1 MLPTLRSAFLAL
13 VAGATAVAA
22 APAPHAAPAPA
33 HLARRADSIVLTLA
47 GENGGQGV
55 NALQCNNGVA
65 SATINLQASINV
77 NNIHAYQPMAE
88 LGLPTVTATFTLN
101 GAPAQLTLNNAFNVQ
116 AGSTA
121 SGNTWVFTLQ
131 DDGPHPGGQ
140 FNLGS
145 CTTGTTPTVTI
156 AFSSSA
162 ITDAAGL
169 PNGADGGPAV
179 PLVNGPVTVVNG
191 LPTQFNGGTGTAATT
206 TSTTSSAA
214 AAGNAATSTT
224 STAATTSAAAAAAA
238 SGACTVTIPANA
250 LSATGLST
258 PWLVS
263 GGGCLQTADGM
274 QTYVSVHILSFLI
287 VMLVVIHSYFIRRF
301 AECTIVDTTNG
312 DLFVYSPLVIN
323 KGQDHVTP
331 VVPTLPANSVVGCWF
346 GTNGVS
352 TTLAD
357 NNNGADLKTA
367 ACVNGD
373 PNTAGDIFGQF
384 ATCNG
389 AAFFTAAKAANPTIP
404 ALGTGSNGQP
414 CYTTRSFK
422 VVDMDQSDNVISTY
436 LLDGNGKIGQK
447 TTANAKTLTNP
458 INNGSDN
465 VLLASFMRPALG
477 CTDTTTTDLADPTG
491 AKVPSLALQELQAN
505 ALQAD
510 PIALVPPNDPMVVDG
525 NGNIKTTKLN
535 AYRAA
540 VGQPAAAGTTAEATT
555 YCQNYLDVGAPSII
569 TDAKF
574 TKGFSTPD
582 AGNGADLFTFLG
594 QRYEASW
601 IGLGCQNLVQV
612 TYLNATAGT
621 PIIANRD
628 ANGVTQSLTFNTASL
643 LALAQTN
650 GLTTGSTT
658 TGTGGAVTSTIVV
671 TVTRTHTVTAG
682 AAATSA
688 AAATSTTSKAAAAA
702 TTTAA
707 AGGATTGA
715 TVTHAISSGFTN
727 SGWCSGSNQFQTQL
741 TLKVSS
747 VTASVASACAG
758 SGPMAECGLPS
769 FTVTVTKNGAA
780 VNIVSWNGNAAT
792 GNTFSFT
799 EGDDMPYY
807 GGGLILD
814 IPCSYTTTGSTPA
827 DAASGVAFA
836 FSTTTPTVDLTLND
850 GTTVTATVA
859 IAAGSA

>member
-1 MLPTLRSAFLAL
+1 MMLPTLRSAFLAL

-22 APAPHAAPAPA
+22 APAPLAAPAPA
-33 HLARRADSIVLTLA
+33 HLARRADSIVLTLG

-65 SATINLQASINV
+65 TATINLQASINV
-77 NNIHAYQPMAE
+77 NNLHAYQPMGE

-140 FNLGS
+140 FNLGA
-145 CTTGTTPTVTI
+145 CTAGTTPTVTI

-162 ITDAAGL
+162 ITDAQGL

-179 PLVNGPVTVVNG
+179 PQVNGPVTVVNG
-191 LPTQFNGGTGTAATT
+191 LPTQFNGGTGAAATT
-206 TSTTSSAA
+206 TSKTSSA

-224 STAATTSAAAAAAA
+224 ATAATTSAAAAAAD
-238 SGACTVTIPANA
+238 GACTVTIPANA

-258 PWLVS
+258 PWVVS

-274 QTYVSVHILSFLI
+274 QT
-287 VMLVVIHSYFIRRF
+287 F

-312 DLFVYSPLVIN
+312 NLFVYSPLVIN
-323 KGQDHVTP
+323 KGQAHVTP

-346 GTNGVS
+346 GTNGAS

-357 NNNGADLKTA
+357 NNKGADLKTA

-384 ATCNG
+384 AACNG

-404 ALGTGSNGQP
+404 ALGTGSNGKP
-414 CYTTRSFK
+414 CYTTRSFSI
-422 VVDMDQSDNVISTY
+422 VDMDQSDNVISTY

-447 TTANAKTLTNP
+447 TTANAKTLTTE

-477 CTDTTTTDLADPTG
+477 CTDITTTDLADPNG

-505 ALQAD
+505 ALQAA

-540 VGQPAAAGTTAEATT
+540 VGQPTAAGSTTEATT

-601 IGLGCQNLVQV
+601 TGLGCQNLVKV

-650 GLTTGSTT
+650 GLATGSANAG

-671 TVTRTHTVTAG
+671 TVTRTHTVTGG
-682 AAATSA
+682 AAATTA
-688 AAATSTTSKAAAAA
+688 AAATTTSKAAAAA

-707 AGGATTGA
+707 AGGGNAATGA
-715 TVTHAISSGFTN
+715 TVTHTLSSGFTN
-727 SGWCSGSNQFQTQL
+727 GGWCSGSGQFQTQL
-741 TLKVSS
+741 TLSVKAVTPS
-747 VTASVASACAG
+747 VTNSACSG
-758 SGPMAECGLPS
+758 RGPMGECGLPT
-769 FTVTVTKNGAA
+769 FTVAVTKNGAA

-799 EGDDMPYY
+799 ETDDAPYY
-807 GGGLILD
+807 GGGLVLD
-814 IPCSYTTTGSTPA
+814 IPCSYGTAGSTPA

-850 GTTVTATVA
+850 GTTVTANVV